1 MMTHIIEG
9 IAALVIIVC
18 AVDGWRKG
26 LILKLF
32 GLLRFLLMI
41 ALTIVLTPLLYK
53 VLPLEPGMKEGAAV
67 LLALIVSV
75 VALTVISRVLHIV
88 DRIPVVRT
96 INRFGGL
103 LVGLLFGFLAVW
115 VTLVVFNAFR
125 DIDFCRTVI
134 YYVKQS
140 PALFWL
146 LHFDPITFLI
156 QTF

>member
-1 MMTHIIEG
+1 MYTHIIEG
-9 IAALVIIVC
+9 IVALIIILC

-32 GLLRFLLMI
+32 GFLRFLLMI
-41 ALTIVLTPLLYK
+41 ILTILLTPLLYK
-53 VLPLEPGMKEGAAV
+53 ILPLEPGMREGAAV

-75 VALTVISRVLHIV
+75 VGLTVISRLLHIV
-88 DRIPVVRT
+88 DHIPVVRT
-96 INRFGGL
+96 INHFGGL

-115 VTLVVFNAFR
+115 VALVVFNAFR

-134 YYVKQS
+134 HYAKQS

-146 LHFDPITFLI
+146 LHFDPIAFL
-156 QTF
+156 TNSF

>member
-1 MMTHIIEG
+1 MTHIIEG

-103 LVGLLFGFLAVW
+103 LVGLLFGFLTVW
-115 VTLVVFNAFR
+115 VTLIVFNAFR
-125 DIDFCRTVI
+125 DVDFCRTVI

-156 QTF
+156 NAF